1 MFTEDY
7 IRRMI
12 NQAVAVLL
20 KVLGLR
26 KAGRFTEAHQEV
38 DLALEL
44 VTGLRALLLYQMDD
58 ESLVELLVPKVDD
71 PQTLSGAFYERLWVT
86 ADLLR
91 EKGEIFAAQGLAD
104 ESTTFNLRA
113 LYLFLEAYFV
123 AQELHLLEKQPRPP
137 VDEIHRLRNRLQAV
151 PLPQH
156 IALALF
162 AYDEATGQYASAIQD
177 LQQLLDR
184 QPDPLDNRALPRR
197 ELLDETCDFYSRL
210 LQKTD
215 AELAQGGLERAV
227 VKQALQSL
235 EQITLDK

>member
-7 IRRMI
+7 ILRMI

-20 KVLGLR
+20 KALGLR
-26 KAGRFTEAHQEV
+26 KKGQYAEAHQEV

-71 PQTLSGAFYERLWVT
+71 TKSLSGAFYERLWVT

-104 ESTTFNLRA
+104 ESTNFSLRA
-113 LYLFLEAYFV
+113 LYLFLEASFV
-123 AQELHLLEKQPRPP
+123 AQDLHLPDKQPSPP
-137 VDEIHRLRNRLQAV
+137 SDEIHRLRSCVLYSHCLQAV

-162 AYDEATGQYASAIQD
+162 AYDEATGQYASAMQD

-197 ELLDETCDFYSRL
+197 ELLDEGRDFYMRL

-215 AELAQGGLERAV
+215 VELNQGGVERTAIE
-227 VKQALQSL
+227 KALRAL
-235 EQITLDK
+235 N

>member
-7 IRRMI
+7 ILRMI
-12 NQAVAVLL
+12 NQALAVLL
-20 KVLGLR
+20 KALGLR
-26 KAGRFTEAHQEV
+26 KKGQYAEAHQEV

-58 ESLVELLVPKVDD
+58 EGLVELLVPKVDD
-71 PQTLSGAFYERLWVT
+71 IQSLSGAFYERLWVT

-104 ESTTFNLRA
+104 ESTAFSLRA
-113 LYLFLEAYFV
+113 FYLFLEASFV
-123 AQELHLLEKQPRPP
+123 AQDLHLLDKQPRPP
-137 VDEIHRLRNRLQAV
+137 ANEIHQLRNRLQVV

-162 AYDEATGQYASAIQD
+162 AYDEATGQYASAMRD

-184 QPDPLDNRALPRR
+184 QPDPLDNRSLPRR
-197 ELLDETCDFYSRL
+197 ELLDEGRDFYLRL

-215 AELAQGGLERAV
+215 VELNQGGVERLSV
-227 VKQALQSL
+227 EKALWAL
-235 EQITLDK
+235 N